1 MIFRYIRQKQ
11 SQLLHC
17 ANVSPGTL
25 SSFSLGYCLIW
36 FQPLASFQI
45 MVFHWMPFFT
55 VAVQNNHCRDCPA
68 CPDRWLCKRCYL
80 LNLRVA
86 GELAWMAG
94 KLFLILNPT
103 WNWQHYGSFR
113 AKGESRFWHVALVT
127 SLPKYAEATH
137 SSGLFLFLLIDGTTY
152 PSSPPNK
159 VYLKW
164 TILLEFK
171 GETLGQASHKS
182 QKLPGGGEKEEKSP
196 CNLNT
201 GLKVMWRW
209 HMMDKQPYGEQSFAL
224 YIRNCITTWTMIF
237 WIFTDVGSLWEFCHI
252 TKK

>member
-1 MIFRYIRQKQ
+1 MFPRGHWAPFPSVTVWCYF
-11 SQLLHC
+11 SHLLP
-17 ANVSPGTL
+17 SRL
-25 SSFSLGYCLIW
+25 WSFTPKPS
-36 FQPLASFQI
+36 
-45 MVFHWMPFFT
+45 FT

-68 CPDRWLCKRCYL
+68 CPDLWLCKRCCL

-86 GELAWMAG
+86 GELAWMVG

-103 WNWQHYGSFR
+103 WNWQHYGSFQS
-113 AKGESRFWHVALVT
+113 KGWKQILTCGTCHFASKVCRDHPLIWPFSFSFDRWNH
-127 SLPKYAEATH
+127 LP
-137 SSGLFLFLLIDGTTY
+137 LF
-152 PSSPPNK
+152 PPPQNK

-196 CNLNT
+196 CNLNI
-201 GLKVMWRW
+201 GLRVMWRW

>member
-103 WNWQHYGSFR
+103 WNWQHYGSFQS
-113 AKGESRFWHVALVT
+113 KGGKQTLTCGSCHFASKVCRGHPLIWPFSFSFDRWNH
-127 SLPKYAEATH
+127 LP
-137 SSGLFLFLLIDGTTY
+137 LF
-152 PSSPPNK
+152 PP
-159 VYLKW
+159 
-164 TILLEFK
+164 
-171 GETLGQASHKS
+171 
-182 QKLPGGGEKEEKSP
+182 P
-196 CNLNT
+196 
-201 GLKVMWRW
+201 
-209 HMMDKQPYGEQSFAL
+209 
-224 YIRNCITTWTMIF
+224 
-237 WIFTDVGSLWEFCHI
+237 
-252 TKK
+252 